1 MTLAEPVL
9 VVEDLETHLPSR
21 EGVVKPVNGV
31 SFQVNQGETLGIV
44 GESGCGKTMTALS
57 IMGLIPAHLGRV
69 VGGRVLLDG
78 ENMVQL
84 SDEEVRHRRSTK
96 MGMVFQDPA
105 TSLNPTMKVGP
116 QIAETMRF
124 HLGLGEED
132 AQARTVALLDRVG
145 IPSASSR
152 YDDYPFQFSGGMRQ
166 RVMIAIAL
174 SCNPLLLIADEPTTA
189 LDVTVQAQLLDLVRD
204 LKRELGMAVIWIT
217 HDLGVVAELCD
228 RVAVMYAG
236 FIVETGSVEDIF
248 FSPRHRYT
256 SLLLRSL
263 PSTERRQ
270 YDTLA
275 SIPGLPPSLADLKP
289 GCPFASRCDTPVER
303 CRDENPG
310 LAEVG
315 SGHLAACWNPI
326 SPPSSY
332 RRKPVSSP
340 RPETG

>member
-1 MTLAEPVL
+1 
-9 VVEDLETHLPSR
+9 
-21 EGVVKPVNGV
+21 
-31 SFQVNQGETLGIV
+31 
-44 GESGCGKTMTALS
+44 
-57 IMGLIPAHLGRV
+57 
-69 VGGRVLLDG
+69 
-78 ENMVQL
+78 
-84 SDEEVRHRRSTK
+84 
-96 MGMVFQDPA
+96 
-105 TSLNPTMKVGP
+105 
-116 QIAETMRF
+116 
-124 HLGLGEED
+124 
-132 AQARTVALLDRVG
+132 
-145 IPSASSR
+145 
-152 YDDYPFQFSGGMRQ
+152 MRQ